1 MSQSCLVCLLVAVAS
16 WTARADRASENMD
29 PAYMFEKAEKFDLAA
44 MYYQRALRGLI
55 ENYVAFHWNGD
66 PAANAAGK
74 YATEYVQLPKEFEER
89 YKSCRAQA
97 GLSPEQVKRMEFLNT
112 LWMCEFVDEDY
123 GGVRTELPVIAPV
136 AEKYGD
142 FRLGEFCRR
151 GEARYYRAGL
161 DPTNHW
167 FGLSFTF
174 TY

>member
-1 MSQSCLVCLLVAVAS
+1 V
-16 WTARADRASENMD
+16 
-29 PAYMFEKAEKFDLAA
+29 
-44 MYYQRALRGLI
+44 
-55 ENYVAFHWNGD
+55 
-66 PAANAAGK
+66 
-74 YATEYVQLPKEFEER
+74 
-89 YKSCRAQA
+89 
-97 GLSPEQVKRMEFLNT
+97 EFLRQGPT
-112 LWMCEFVDEDY
+112 ISAT
-123 GGVRTELPVIAPV
+123 VRTELPVIAPV